1 MKSDIPFSF
10 LFRELDNGKNYRN
23 PTTKMFNNC
32 VYLVHFEQIMSTV
45 YNKIWQTE
53 KNFLIKVRSNFL
65 KLILYFL
72 VLRISFIFQLET
84 WRIDTNC
91 IGYFAWSFR
100 LFQTIRS
107 GETRILSYPSQPSVL
122 SPGKQWMIEYCHHFK
137 GCLLLHL
144 INLQTDR
151 SKSTYENWIFPNVKS
166 FQKCNHQNIFL
177 RF

>member
-53 KNFLIKVRSNFL
+53 KTSLLKDFLIKVRSNFL

-72 VLRISFIFQLET
+72 VLCISFIFQLET

-91 IGYFAWSFR
+91 IGYFAWTFR

-107 GETRILSYPSQPSVL
+107 GKTRKLSYHSQPSALGGSGWWSIVIISKDVFCSTWL
-122 SPGKQWMIEYCHHFK
+122 IFKQIEAKALTRTEF
-137 GCLLLHL
+137 
-144 INLQTDR
+144 
-151 SKSTYENWIFPNVKS
+151 
-166 FQKCNHQNIFL
+166 FQM
-177 RF
+177 